1 MEDVITDAPPPSRFS
16 PDDLDNFAAAPPQPT
31 PILVVSPSPSPP
43 APRLL
48 IVLISPTSLALLA
61 SPQPPP
67 HASLLLPDL
76 PLRPHHAP
84 PVRVYLHPSGAL
96 LAAAHAPVPAHRA
109 RAAARALVSRLQ
121 PEEVLVLDAVRGAS
135 YYRARLAADEP
146 VEGKLETRAA
156 RRRGGVGAARAVAAL
171 APPGSVVDGLGAAV
185 LAECEIRGKAASMV
199 VTWPVGAR
207 PAEFAVM
214 RRVAAELG
222 VDAAKID
229 ARVSGRAELD
239 ALYT

>member
-1 MEDVITDAPPPSRFS
+1 
-16 PDDLDNFAAAPPQPT
+16 AAP
-31 PILVVSPSPSPP
+31 SS
-43 APRLL
+43 
-48 IVLISPTSLALLA
+48 LLA
-61 SPQPPP
+61 SPPPL

-76 PLRPHHAP
+76 PLQPHAP
-84 PVRVYLHPSGAL
+84 IRVYLHPSGAL
-96 LAAAHAPVPAHRA
+96 LAAAHGAVPAHRA
-109 RAAARALVSRLQ
+109 RPAAKALVSKLQ
-121 PEEVLVLDAVRGAS
+121 PAEVLVLDAVRSAS
-135 YYRARLAADEP
+135 YRGRLAADEP

-156 RRRGGVGAARAVAAL
+156 RARGGVGAARGVAAL

-199 VTWPVGAR
+199 VTWPAGAR

-222 VDAAKID
+222 VDTNKIA

-239 ALYT
+239 VLYT